1 MLARRSARAIAPV
14 ATVALAALGAA
25 GRPQTAGAQAVPSC
39 TSSIRVL
46 FNQFGQTRIPAGSTI
61 WFSSVLEGI
70 QSDAGKPIT
79 KPLRID
85 VRQSRITFGLWP
97 YVINMPDST
106 IAIDPA
112 AGAPQRWWIDDT
124 SWSVTYAPP
133 QIPEAFFD
141 GMPYKA
147 PEAFIPGYSGPVTWT
162 ATFTASRPGAT
173 VRWAWSAAAYS
184 QFGANGRLLVKPLSV
199 PVAEFQNTD
208 SAGTPELFK
217 QYVVAGAMGGGSPNY
232 PGTRSESASVV
243 ACQASKTPPPTTVR
257 PPQPVRQPAR
267 VFLISNPFGA
277 PSFASPVSQEITF
290 ADGSIGKAVSRC
302 YATDLCALISYG
314 NNDRLAIYSEGA
326 GYCRPYVLH
335 FERKSLGRTIYSFS
349 RVLDYDE
356 PSAPNGRHC
365 VRTRTTHVVMDG
377 GRERL
382 TISKNADGT
391 LRFRFGDL

>member
-199 PVAEFQNTD
+199 PVAEFRIPILRARPNSSSNT
-208 SAGTPELFK
+208 SSRVRWAAGRLI
-217 QYVVAGAMGGGSPNY
+217 
-232 PGTRSESASVV
+232 TR
-243 ACQASKTPPPTTVR
+243 
-257 PPQPVRQPAR
+257 AR
-267 VFLISNPFGA
+267 VA
-277 PSFASPVSQEITF
+277 RAH
-290 ADGSIGKAVSRC
+290 
-302 YATDLCALISYG
+302 
-314 NNDRLAIYSEGA
+314 RL
-326 GYCRPYVLH
+326 
-335 FERKSLGRTIYSFS
+335 S
-349 RVLDYDE
+349 RV
-356 PSAPNGRHC
+356 RHPRPRRPRPC
-365 VRTRTTHVVMDG
+365 GPRSQFANQRA
-377 GRERL
+377 
-382 TISKNADGT
+382 SS
-391 LRFRFGDL
+391 

>member
-1 MLARRSARAIAPV
+1 MLARVIPAV
-14 ATVALAALGAA
+14 ATVALLAALGATA
-25 GRPQTAGAQAVPSC
+25 GPQTAGAQDAPSC

-46 FNQFGQTRIPAGSTI
+46 FNQFGQTRIPMGSTI
-61 WFSSVLEGI
+61 WFSGVLEGI
-70 QSDAGKPIT
+70 QSDAGKPIP

-106 IAIDPA
+106 ITIDPA
-112 AGAPQRWWIDDT
+112 SGAPKRWWMDDT
-124 SWSVTYAPP
+124 SWAVTYAPP

-162 ATFTASRPGAT
+162 ATFTASRPGVT

-199 PVAEFQNTD
+199 PVAEFQNAD
-208 SAGTPELFK
+208 PAGTPELFK
-217 QYVVAGAMGGGSPNY
+217 QYVVAGAMGSGSPNY
-232 PGTRSESASVV
+232 TGARSETAPVV
-243 ACQASKTPPPTTVR
+243 ACPASKAPPSTTAR
-257 PPQPVRQPAR
+257 PAEPVRQSAR
-267 VFLISNPFGA
+267 IFLIPSPFGA

-290 ADGSIGKAVSRC
+290 ADGRTGQAVSRC

-326 GYCRPYVLH
+326 AYCRPYVLH
-335 FERKSLGRTIYSFS
+335 FERTSLGRTIYSFS
-349 RVLDYDE
+349 RVLDYDD
-356 PSAPNGRHC
+356 PSAANGRHC
-365 VRTRTTHVVMDG
+365 VRTRTTHIVMDG

>member
-1 MLARRSARAIAPV
+1 MVSLRVMPIV
-14 ATVALAALGAA
+14 AAAALIAVLGVDAPGETASAEGAA
-25 GRPQTAGAQAVPSC
+25 SC

-46 FNQFGQTRIPAGSTI
+46 FNKFGQTHIPTGSTI
-61 WFSSVLEGI
+61 WFSGVLEGI
-70 QSDAGKPIT
+70 QSDAATPVS

-106 IAIDPA
+106 ITIDPA
-112 AGAPQRWWIDDT
+112 TGGPQRWWVDNT
-124 SWSVTYAPP
+124 SWSVTYAAA

-141 GMPYKA
+141 GMPYNA
-147 PEAFIPGYSGPVTWT
+147 PEPFIPGYSGPVTWT
-162 ATFTASRPGAT
+162 ATFTASRPGVT

-199 PVAEFQNTD
+199 PVAELQNND
-208 SAGTPELFK
+208 PAGTPELFK
-217 QYVVAGAMGGGSPNY
+217 RYVVAGAMGSGPPNY
-232 PGTRSESASVV
+232 TGARSEIASVSPCP
-243 ACQASKTPPPTTVR
+243 ASQAPPPTTMR
-257 PPQPVRQPAR
+257 PATPVIRQPGR
-267 VFLISNPFGA
+267 VFLVPSPFGA

-290 ADGSIGKAVSRC
+290 VDGRTGQAVTRC
-302 YATDLCALISYG
+302 YATDLCALISFG

-326 GYCRPYVLH
+326 AYCRPYVLY
-335 FERKSLGRTIYSFS
+335 FERTTFGRTIYSFS

-356 PSAPNGRHC
+356 LPPVHGRQC
-365 VRTRTTHVVMDG
+365 VRTRTTHIVMDG

-382 TISKNADGT
+382 TISRNADGT

>member
-1 MLARRSARAIAPV
+1 M
-14 ATVALAALGAA
+14 
-25 GRPQTAGAQAVPSC
+25 PSC

-46 FNQFGQTRIPAGSTI
+46 FNRFGQTRIPAGSTI

-162 ATFTASRPGAT
+162 ATFTASRPGVT

-335 FERKSLGRTIYSFS
+335 FERKVSAVQSTVFPGSSTTTSPLPPTAAIACA
-349 RVLDYDE
+349 RVLLMSLWTAGANGLRS
-356 PSAPNGRHC
+356 PRTPTARCASASA
-365 VRTRTTHVVMDG
+365 
-377 GRERL
+377 
-382 TISKNADGT
+382 ISK
-391 LRFRFGDL
+391 GDSQCAALLLMRGDIG